1 MERHEL
7 INKYEKR
14 LQEYNSVEIYQIYSE
29 IIRDLFDLE
38 QPKVEVPE
46 FVAAWIEKS
55 KAKGKGLLTA
65 LSYTPG
71 GVNRWVD
78 DSDNQETFALAWM
91 FGYTIKKEPRYFV
104 EIKATKHRFAKYG
117 NGRIYFSL
125 KYESAFTKAELEKAG
140 FGWAFDCTGIEL
152 LEVEE

>member
-14 LQEYNSVEIYQIYSE
+14 LQKENPSRIEQLYCE

-38 QPKVEVPE
+38 QTKVEVPE
-46 FVAAWIEKS
+46 FVAEWIEQCKE
-55 KAKGKGLLTA
+55 KGKSLLKS
-65 LSYTPG
+65 LLYTPEK
-71 GVNRWVD
+71 VNSWVD
-78 DSDNQETFALAWM
+78 NSENQELFALAWM

-125 KYESAFTKAELEKAG
+125 KYESAFTQAELEKAG
-140 FGWAFDCTGIEL
+140 FGWVFDCTGIEI
-152 LEVEE
+152 LEVE

>member
-14 LQEYNSVEIYQIYSE
+14 LQKENPSRIEQLYCE
-29 IIRDLFDLE
+29 IIRDLTELE
-38 QPKVEVPE
+38 QTKVVVPG
-46 FVAAWIEKS
+46 FVAEWIEQCKE
-55 KAKGKGLLTA
+55 KKNRLLTA
-65 LSYTPG
+65 LLYTPG
-71 GVNRWVD
+71 EVNSWVD
-78 DSDNQETFALAWM
+78 DPDNQETFALAWM

-125 KYESAFTKAELEKAG
+125 KYESAFTQAEKAR
-140 FGWAFDCTGIEL
+140 
-152 LEVEE
+152 

>member
-14 LQEYNSVEIYQIYSE
+14 LQKENPSRIEQLYCE

-38 QPKVEVPE
+38 QTKVEVPE
-46 FVAAWIEKS
+46 FVAEWIEQCKE
-55 KAKGKGLLTA
+55 KGKSLLKS
-65 LSYTPG
+65 LLYTPEK
-71 GVNRWVD
+71 VNSWVD
-78 DSDNQETFALAWM
+78 NSENQELFALAWM
-91 FGYTIKKEPRYFV
+91 FGYSIKKEPRYFV

-125 KYESAFTKAELEKAG
+125 KYESAFTQAELEKAG
-140 FGWAFDCTGIEL
+140 FGWVFNCPGIEV

>member
-14 LQEYNSVEIYQIYSE
+14 LQKENPARIEQLYFE

-38 QPKVEVPE
+38 QTKVEVPE
-46 FVAAWIEKS
+46 FVAAWIEQC
-55 KAKGKGLLTA
+55 KAKEKRLLTA
-65 LSYTPG
+65 LLYTPG
-71 GVNRWVD
+71 EVNSWVD
-78 DSDNQETFALAWM
+78 DPDNQETFALAWM

-125 KYESAFTKAELEKAG
+125 KYESAFTKDELEKAG
-140 FGWAFDCTGIEL
+140 FGWVFDCTGIEL
-152 LEVEE
+152 LEVE

>member
-1 MERHEL
+1 MEIHEL
-7 INKYEKR
+7 IKKYEKR
-14 LQEYNSVEIYQIYSE
+14 LQKENPSRIEQLYCE

-38 QPKVEVPE
+38 QTKVEVPE
-46 FVAAWIEKS
+46 FVAEWIEKS

-78 DSDNQETFALAWM
+78 NSENQETFALAWM
-91 FGYTIKKEPRYFV
+91 FGYAIKKEPRYFV

-117 NGRIYFSL
+117 NGHIYFSL
-125 KYESAFTKAELEKAG
+125 KYESAFTQAELEKAG
-140 FGWAFDCTGIEL
+140 FGWVFDCPGIEV
-152 LEVEE
+152 LEVGE